1 MRGGAAG
8 GSSSVRYLLRRGA
21 WTVAALLG
29 VSVLIFGLVRLLPG
43 TIVDILA
50 GTEGRLGPA
59 QRAAVL
65 HQFGLDRPLP
75 VQYGLWLW
83 NLIHGNLGWSFR
95 TQQPVGELIAARL
108 PITIELAVLTIAA
121 VAAIG
126 IPLGILASVTPSVR
140 VKALA
145 QIVGLLGL
153 SVPNFWTA
161 VMLIILAS
169 YAFHWLP
176 ALIFTPPWESPWVN
190 AQQML
195 LPVLSLALGL
205 AAVVV
210 RMTRSSMLE
219 VLGQEYVLVARA
231 KGLRGATVLLRHGL
245 RNALI
250 PIVTVLGLQS
260 GFLLGGVVI
269 TEQIFGLPGLGWMLL
284 NGVYQRDYPVVQG
297 TVMLFAV
304 TFAAVNLAVDM
315 LYTSLDPRI
324 RFE

>member
-1 MRGGAAG
+1 MA
-8 GSSSVRYLLRRGA
+8 
-21 WTVAALLG
+21 AALLG

-50 GTEGRLGPA
+50 GTEGRLGPE

-65 HQFGLDRPLP
+65 HSFGLDRPLP

-83 NLIHGNLGWSFR
+83 NLVHGNLGWSFR

-108 PITIELAVLTIAA
+108 PITIELAVLTIAV
-121 VAAIG
+121 VAAVG

-161 VMLIILAS
+161 VMLIIVAS

-176 ALIFTPPWESPWVN
+176 ALIFTPPWVSPWTN

-195 LPVLSLALGL
+195 LPVTSLALGL

-219 VLGQEYVLVARA
+219 VLGQEYVKVARA
-231 KGLRGATVLLRHGL
+231 KGLRGGTVLLRHAL

-250 PIVTVLGLQS
+250 PIITVLGLQS

-304 TFAAVNLAVDM
+304 TFAAVNLAVDL

-324 RFE
+324 RYE

>member
-1 MRGGAAG
+1 MA
-8 GSSSVRYLLRRGA
+8 
-21 WTVAALLG
+21 AALLG
-29 VSVLIFGLVRLLPG
+29 VSILIFGLVRLLPG

-50 GTEGRLGPA
+50 GTEGRLGPE

-83 NLIHGNLGWSFR
+83 NLVHGNLGWSFR

-108 PITIELAVLTIAA
+108 PITVELAVLTIAV
-121 VAAIG
+121 VAAVG

-169 YAFHWLP
+169 YAFHWMP
-176 ALIFTPPWESPWVN
+176 ALIFTPPWVSPWTN

-195 LPVLSLALGL
+195 LPVTSLALGL

-219 VLGQEYVLVARA
+219 VLGQEYVKVARA
-231 KGLRGATVLLRHGL
+231 KGLRAGTVLLRHAL

-250 PIVTVLGLQS
+250 PIITVLGLQS

-304 TFAAVNLAVDM
+304 TFAAVNLAVDL

-324 RFE
+324 RYE